1 MSFFSF
7 FLFLDWMSHLSPVT
21 YFSKQA
27 IYEEFAYIVLFIYS
41 LFSKQ
46 VNCAWDGAVYVL
58 SLSKQAVHY
67 RWLVHCPFF
76 IIILLKS
83 ISLCKQAIYK
93 TLHLS
98 FSPLPLS
105 PSLTCTRKSKSCTL
119 PLPSPPPAY
128 FSHSYSRRLDAEKKK
143 KNQVSIFLSSFLSSQ
158 ADGWMEMSEEDGSG
172 GEGDRGQ
179 VWGVRGFCLFFN
191 YFC

>member
-1 MSFFSF
+1 MVQNRNYYHTCPACRINIFNADFRIFLYNQAGNKTDEFFFFFLSF

-27 IYEEFAYIVLFIYS
+27 IYEEFAYIVLFYLFS
-41 LFSKQ
+41 FSKQ

-58 SLSKQAVHY
+58 SLSKQAVRY

-83 ISLCKQAIYK
+83 ISLCKWAIYK

-105 PSLTCTRKSKSCTL
+105 LSL
-119 PLPSPPPAY
+119 
-128 FSHSYSRRLDAEKKK
+128 
-143 KNQVSIFLSSFLSSQ
+143 
-158 ADGWMEMSEEDGSG
+158 
-172 GEGDRGQ
+172 
-179 VWGVRGFCLFFN
+179 
-191 YFC
+191 